1 MKIAVYTRDETAL
14 ADPRVQSMRER
25 LALEGCGF
33 YRIRNA
39 GDISSDTD
47 IVMSVGGDGTFLSAS
62 KRVGNS
68 GIPVL
73 GINTGRVGF
82 LSEYGPEEACEAII
96 SKSYTLEDRALLETR
111 VNGEMRESDS
121 SFWPY
126 TLNEISV
133 LRGGASIL
141 GVDVCLD
148 GNPLP
153 TYWADGLLV
162 STSSGSTAYSLSV
175 GGPIC
180 VPDSKVIIIAPIA
193 PHNLNVRPLVVPDST
208 VVSISMRS
216 LGGQGGTVFAEKGEA
231 RQVEFHQGPD
241 DKVVL
246 GRGHQKWRILRIQSR
261 ARSRDMC
268 PSLWTAMAGGP
279 SRGARRESSGTPM
292 GWRVSAPVSRHLS
305 RPGSDIFPFS
315 LSLRRTGGGP
325 RPRLVLLWG

>member
-1 MKIAVYTRDETAL
+1 MKIAIYTRDETAL

-39 GDISSDTD
+39 EDISSDTD

-96 SKSYTLEDRALLETR
+96 SKAYTLEDRALLETR

-216 LGGQGGTVFAEKGEA
+216 
-231 RQVEFHQGPD
+231 R
-241 DKVVL
+241 DKEV
-246 GRGHQKWRILRIQSR
+246 
-261 ARSRDMC
+261 
-268 PSLWTAMAGGP
+268 AM
-279 SRGARRESSGTPM
+279 SMDNRNVRL
-292 GWRVSAPVSRHLS
+292 SADSTLEVKVAQ
-305 RPGSDIFPFS
+305 FS
-315 LSLRRTGGGP
+315 LKRVRLAKSSFIKALTTKLFWGEDIRNGGF
-325 RPRLVLLWG
+325 

>member
-39 GDISSDTD
+39 EDISSDTD

-82 LSEYGPEEACEAII
+82 LSEYGPEEACEAIL

-208 VVSISMRS
+208 LVSISMRS
-216 LGGQGGTVFAEKGEA
+216 
-231 RQVEFHQGPD
+231 R
-241 DKVVL
+241 DKEV
-246 GRGHQKWRILRIQSR
+246 
-261 ARSRDMC
+261 
-268 PSLWTAMAGGP
+268 AM
-279 SRGARRESSGTPM
+279 SMDNRNVRL
-292 GWRVSAPVSRHLS
+292 SADSTLEVKVAQ
-305 RPGSDIFPFS
+305 FS
-315 LSLRRTGGGP
+315 LKRVRLAKSSFIKALTTKLFWGEDIRNGGF
-325 RPRLVLLWG
+325 